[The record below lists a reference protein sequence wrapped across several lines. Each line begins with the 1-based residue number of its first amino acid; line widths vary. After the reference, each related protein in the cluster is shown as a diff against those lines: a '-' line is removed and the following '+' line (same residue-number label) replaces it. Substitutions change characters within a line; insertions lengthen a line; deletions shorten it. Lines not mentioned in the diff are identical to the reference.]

1 MTTGKPNRG
10 KLLEMEVRVLGNV
23 WAFVGESGPDVTED
37 VFKTLLGVGVR
48 ALADNDMSFPD
59 VGSGSNKQKWAELI
73 RPIQECTQDTDIRKH
88 LLLQLL
94 NLISLHPC
102 FNPTE

>member
-1 MTTGKPNRG
+1 MATGKPNQSVLR
-10 KLLEMEVRVLGNV
+10 EMELRVLGNV
-23 WAFVGESGPDVTED
+23 WAFASGSGPDVTED
-37 VFKTLLGVGVR
+37 VFKTVLGVGVR
-48 ALADNDMSFPD
+48 ALADNDMSFSD
-59 VGSGSNKQKWAELI
+59 VGSGGNKQKWAELI